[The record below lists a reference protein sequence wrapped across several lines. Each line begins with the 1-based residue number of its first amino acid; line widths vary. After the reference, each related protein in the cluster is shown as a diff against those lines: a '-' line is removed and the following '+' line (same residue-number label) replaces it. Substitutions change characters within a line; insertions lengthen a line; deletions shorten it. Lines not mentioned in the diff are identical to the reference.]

1 MQSSSTLNSEDSRF
15 SPTGATSAKPKG
27 SCSNIRTN
35 KSKDTFLSRLTQQFL
50 KVARPHKEIEW
61 QIKRNKLNRII
72 YEQSDK
78 FLTCPYKLEL
88 DGGLGA
94 SNPKLTLYVHPYG
107 CEDDCNISIT
117 LEVGI
122 EISARPKKAQRLDS
136 RAEVEV
142 RVRVEDRER
151 NVTFGNRVVRESV
164 RLNYFFIKG
173 FLSHQELKQSHSEHV
188 VINISAN
195 LISVV

>member
-1 MQSSSTLNSEDSRF
+1 MQSSSTINSEDSRF
-15 SPTGATSAKPKG
+15 SPTGIPSAKFKAP
-27 SCSNIRTN
+27 SSNIKTN
-35 KSKDTFLSRLTQQFL
+35 KQKDTFLSRLTQQFSRVL
-50 KVARPHKEIEW
+50 RPHKEIEW
-61 QIKRNKLNRII
+61 PIKRNKLNRII

-78 FLTCPYKLEL
+78 SLTCPYKLEL
-88 DGGLGA
+88 DGGLGV

-107 CEDDCNISIT
+107 CEDDCNVSVT

-122 EISARPKKAQRLDS
+122 EISSRPKKAQRLDS

-142 RVRVEDRER
+142 RVRADDRER
-151 NVTFGNRVVRESV
+151 KVTFGNRVARESV

-173 FLSHQELKQSHSEHV
+173 FLSHQELKQSHSEHI
-188 VINISAN
+188 VIIISAN

>member
-1 MQSSSTLNSEDSRF
+1 MQSSSTLNSEDSQF
-15 SPTGATSAKPKG
+15 SPTNTLAGRSKNSSSAPKFQ
-27 SCSNIRTN
+27 RH
-35 KSKDTFLSRLTQQFL
+35 KEKFLSRLTQQFSR
-50 KVARPHKEIEW
+50 VVRPHKEIEW
-61 QIKRNKLNRII
+61 QIKRSKLNKII
-72 YEQSDK
+72 YEQVDK

-94 SNPKLTLYVHPYG
+94 SNPKLTLHVHPYG
-107 CEDDCNISIT
+107 REDDTNVNMT

-122 EISARPKKAQRLDS
+122 EISTRPKAQRLDS

-142 RVRVEDRER
+142 KLRAEDKETGRI
-151 NVTFGNRVVRESV
+151 FGSKEVQESV

-173 FLSHQELKQSHSEHV
+173 FLSHQDLKLSHCEHV
-188 VINISAN
+188 VIIVSAT

>member
-1 MQSSSTLNSEDSRF
+1 MQSSSTLNSDDSRF
-15 SPTGATSAKPKG
+15 SPTSTLSARSKTS
-27 SCSNIRTN
+27 NTNLRTN
-35 KSKDTFLSRLTQQFL
+35 RQKETFLSRLTQQFSR
-50 KVARPHKEIEW
+50 VVRPHKEIEW
-61 QIKRNKLNRII
+61 QIKRSKLNKII

-88 DGGLGA
+88 EGGLGA

-107 CEDDCNISIT
+107 CEDDCNVSIT

-122 EISARPKKAQRLDS
+122 EISTRPKAQRLDS

-142 RVRVEDRER
+142 GVRAENRETMAVLGKR
-151 NVTFGNRVVRESV
+151 LVKESA

-173 FLSHQELKQSHSEHV
+173 FLSHQELKLSHCEYI
-188 VINISAN
+188 VIIVSAN
-195 LISVV
+195 LITVL